1 MPMQGIPA
9 ELLARGALCDTLAE
23 QGAHDRASREA
34 LALDTDLHNSRW
46 QISRPV
52 YDVYSEQ
59 ARELLGTNAPSSP
72 PPESFAIADAV
83 QALWKE
89 WQSGTGVKSRQ
100 TLWAEDRSVLLVAR
114 QSANRLVAMA
124 AAPGYLQSGWLAE
137 LEPMAVSHDAR
148 FALIDTD
155 GHPAVGNVGG
165 VGVEESAGPQ
175 SLRLS
180 SVTGLP
186 WMLYAISV
194 HRASGGAF
202 TGRTHLVIAGLA
214 AIALLVIGGSYL
226 IGRAVSKEL
235 AVATQ
240 QSDFVTAISH
250 EFRTPLTALRQLSE
264 LLAKGRVLNEEVRQQ
279 YYEVLEHESTRLQR
293 LVEGL
298 LKFGRME
305 AGAMRYEFETMDV
318 SALLRSLVEEFG
330 READRHGCC
339 VELHTNGVSPVRA
352 DREALSCVIWNL
364 LDNAVK
370 YSPECRT
377 MWVDVAQEDDRVAI
391 RVRDRGVGISHEDQ
405 RRIFQKFVRGDVAKT
420 LGVQGTGIG
429 LAVARQIVAGHGG
442 EIKLESE
449 PGGGSTFTVL
459 LPVTAS

>member
-1 MPMQGIPA
+1 
-9 ELLARGALCDTLAE
+9 
-23 QGAHDRASREA
+23 
-34 LALDTDLHNSRW
+34 
-46 QISRPV
+46 
-52 YDVYSEQ
+52 
-59 ARELLGTNAPSSP
+59 
-72 PPESFAIADAV
+72 
-83 QALWKE
+83 
-89 WQSGTGVKSRQ
+89 
-100 TLWAEDRSVLLVAR
+100 
-114 QSANRLVAMA
+114 MA

-250 EFRTPLTALRQLSE
+250 EF
-264 LLAKGRVLNEEVRQQ
+264 RQQ